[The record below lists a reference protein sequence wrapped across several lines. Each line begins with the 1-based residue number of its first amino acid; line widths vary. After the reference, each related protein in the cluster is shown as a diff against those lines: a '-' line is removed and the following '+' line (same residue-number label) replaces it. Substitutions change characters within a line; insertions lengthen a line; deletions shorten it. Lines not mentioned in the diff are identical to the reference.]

1 MASAIEEVI
10 RRCTDPLREDWT
22 LRQEVAQELRSHL
35 EEKYAELRLQ
45 GLSPE
50 ECEARA
56 VRCFG
61 VPEEIGAGL
70 FRANFHRLRRWA
82 KVRFAIRILTVPA
95 VLAALLLV
103 LNFDVIGGLE
113 RLRDLRLFDAI
124 PLPEFLFEAAGWWNA
139 VPPADAVE
147 SSSGDLPGL
156 ADRIVAGERRAGGR
170 SGFFDVAIRHEPE
183 NALYRY
189 EKATVLVSEA
199 VPGITDPGFFRR
211 SAGGVPELSAEAR
224 RKLEQAAELYRS
236 ALLCSRCTDYAAER
250 NRRDNRRRYPNE
262 NFHSA
267 VGRLADAAVFPLPQL
282 AAYRQ
287 LGRWIPFYAALLI
300 REGRNGEAK
309 ALLDS
314 WRRFAFH
321 QLQDCDTVVGIL
333 TLQGILEGWRRNL
346 PPLYAVLGEPEKGEI
361 IIGEIARI
369 IAPVRRWQASV
380 GRSPASQ
387 YGGIFSAFCAWNP
400 QETPDAAQLAADRRI
415 TYALC
420 DQLVLLC
427 FGGIGL
433 GITLLFG
440 LIRLAEWLCGRREE
454 WLRLSGRQVCRLLCF
469 GILLPLVLCWILT
482 HVDTLSGRDVAVFRN
497 PRVWLQWGC
506 FLIVLPG
513 WFMVYLRRLL
523 EERARSLLPE
533 PEVRRRFR
541 FFPCGWCVSIL
552 PLWIFFLL
560 ISAAF
565 ARWSVERDLSR
576 GMEEVRWNFSG
587 FPTTMEE
594 RWTCRMQSAMRQ
606 AVSEQESD

>member
-61 VPEEIGAGL
+61 GAEEIGAGL

-189 EKATVLVSEA
+189 EKAAALVTES
-199 VPGITDPGFFRR
+199 VPEIATADFVR
-211 SAGGVPELSAEAR
+211 SAAVLPPISQRAR
-224 RKLEQAAELYRS
+224 RKLELAAELYRS
-236 ALLCSRCTDYAAER
+236 ALLCPRCTDYAAER
-250 NRRDNRRRYPNE
+250 NRRDNRWRYPNE
-262 NFHSA
+262 NFHSL
-267 VGRLADAAVFPLPQL
+267 VGRLADATVFPLPQL
-282 AAYRQ
+282 AAYRR
-287 LGRWIPFYAALLI
+287 LGRWMPFYAALLI
-300 REGRNGEAK
+300 REGRVHEAGT
-309 ALLDS
+309 LLDS
-314 WRRFAFH
+314 WKRFTVH
-321 QLQDCDTVVGIL
+321 QLQDCDTVVGVL
-333 TLQGILEGWRRNL
+333 TLQGILEKWREEL
-346 PPLYAVLGEPEKGEI
+346 PPLYAALGEVGKGRI
-361 IIGEIARI
+361 VADEIARI
-369 IAPVRRWQASV
+369 TAPVRRWREAAGNLPVLQA
-380 GRSPASQ
+380 
-387 YGGIFSAFCAWNP
+387 GGIFSVFSAWNP
-400 QETPDAAQLAADRRI
+400 QEVADAAQLSADRRI
-415 TYALC
+415 TRALG
-420 DQLVLLC
+420 DQLTLLG

-433 GITLLFG
+433 GITLLFV
-440 LIRLAEWLCGRREE
+440 LLRLAEWLCGRREV

-469 GILLPLVLCWILT
+469 GILLPLVLCWMLA
-482 HVDTLSGRDVAVFRN
+482 HVELFSGRGTAAFRN
-497 PRVWLQWGC
+497 PFVWLQWGC

>member
-156 ADRIVAGERRAGGR
+156 ADRIAAGGR
-170 SGFFDVAIRHEPE
+170 QEDFRPEFFEAAIRREPE

-189 EKATVLVSEA
+189 EKAAALVREA
-199 VPGITDPGFFRR
+199 VPGIVSPDFGR
-211 SAGGVPELSAEAR
+211 STVTLAFISDEAR

-533 PEVRRRFR
+533 PEVRRCFR